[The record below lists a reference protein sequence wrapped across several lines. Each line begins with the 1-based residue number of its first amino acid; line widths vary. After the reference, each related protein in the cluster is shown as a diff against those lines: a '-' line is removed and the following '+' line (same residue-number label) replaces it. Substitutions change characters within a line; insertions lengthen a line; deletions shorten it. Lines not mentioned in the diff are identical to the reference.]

1 MARSTSLRVVAFV
14 SFLWLGPALSAQGL
28 LDEYGDDERLLR
40 QDPLSNSVDAS
51 EIGTVQLTLND
62 AQRIALENNVGL
74 EIEEIA
80 TDVARFNA
88 VGVWGAFDP
97 VLTAG
102 GSYTDTEQPTANSIA
117 GAAVLQSDVQQ
128 FDVGLT
134 VPVVTGGSLA
144 LSWDHSNENTNNQF
158 QLVNPTTTDV
168 VNVSFT
174 QPLLSR
180 AWMNYATSQQRESGL
195 VYRQQVERYRQAR
208 QDLLLSVH
216 NAYWDLIAAMEFFE
230 VAQATLT
237 LGREQ
242 LGQNERRLEAGVG
255 TEVEVLQ
262 AEANVAVRVE
272 EWLAAKVAVG
282 EAVDVLKGILWPGTN
297 AGAWDREVTPT
308 TELPEADTRHVVPW
322 RHSVEV
328 ALARR
333 SNLRQQRTQIE
344 IQEEVLTR
352 SRSER
357 WPVLDLVLAAT
368 GRGVSGRSDQSRQ
381 DAFGFEFPT
390 TSASLNFSFPLLNRS
405 ARFAERAARAS
416 LRSARLTYEQ
426 IESQVV
432 EEVRRAVR
440 QVQYQAIA
448 VKAARVSLDLAE
460 RQLDAEEARLREG
473 LSTTFEV
480 LDFQQQL
487 ASALSSLTAARV
499 AYAKA
504 LAGLRAAEGWLGEPR
519 P

>member
-1 MARSTSLRVVAFV
+1 MSLQPSPRF
-14 SFLWLGPALSAQGL
+14 SALATALCLAVPSSAQGL
-28 LDEYGDDERLLR
+28 LDEYAGDERLER
-40 QDPLSNSVDAS
+40 QDPLSISQQEVATFS
-51 EIGTVQLTLND
+51 LTLD
-62 AQRIALENNVGL
+62 EAQRIALENNIGL

-88 VGVWGAFDP
+88 VGSWGAFDP
-97 VLTAG
+97 LLTAN
-102 GSYTDTEQPTANSIA
+102 GSWTDAERPTANSIA
-117 GAAVLQSDVQQ
+117 GAQVLETDTQA
-128 FDVGLT
+128 FDVALT

-144 LSWDHSNENTNNQF
+144 FSWDHSNEKSNSQF
-158 QLVNPTTTDV
+158 QFANVTTSDV
-168 VNVSFT
+168 VNVSLT

-180 AWMNYATSQQRESGL
+180 AWMRYATSQQREADL
-195 VYRQQVERYRQAR
+195 VYRQQIERYRQAR

-216 NAYWDLIAAMEFFE
+216 NAYWDLIAAIEFFE
-230 VAQATLT
+230 VAQVTLD

-272 EWLAAKVAVG
+272 EWLAAKVAVA
-282 EAVDVLKGILWPGTN
+282 EAVDVLKGILWPGTS
-297 AGAWDREVTPT
+297 GQSWDQEIQPT
-308 TELPEADTRHVVPW
+308 TLLPEADKRHVVPW
-322 RHSVEV
+322 RHSVDV
-328 ALARR
+328 ALTRR

-344 IQEEVLTR
+344 IQEEALIR

-357 WPVLDLVLAAT
+357 WPVLDFVLSAT
-368 GRGVSGRSDQSRQ
+368 GQGVSGSSDQARQ
-381 DAFGFEFPT
+381 DAFGFDFPT
-390 TSASLNFSFPLLNRS
+390 TQASLNFSFPLLNRA
-405 ARFAERAARAS
+405 ARFAERAARS
-416 LRSARLTYEQ
+416 NLRSARLVYEQ
-426 IESQVV
+426 LESQVV

-448 VKAARVSLDLAE
+448 VEAATVSLDLAE

-499 AYAKA
+499 AYAKS